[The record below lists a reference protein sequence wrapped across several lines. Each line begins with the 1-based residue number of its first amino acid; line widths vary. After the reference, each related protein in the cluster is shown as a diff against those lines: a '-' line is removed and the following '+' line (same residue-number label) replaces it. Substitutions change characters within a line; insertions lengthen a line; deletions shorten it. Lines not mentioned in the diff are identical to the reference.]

1 MKIDTG
7 MVSASMA
14 NLQKTLTEMQDKT
27 KKIMADAMGFSA
39 MLKSEISAASLDLTR
54 EISTIIAK
62 SQQVIQE
69 SSTAVLEGAILT
81 AQVEELA
88 KGMKGRI

>member
-14 NLQKTLTEMQDKT
+14 NHQKTLTEMQDKT

-39 MLKSEISAASLDLTR
+39 MLKSEISVASLDLTR